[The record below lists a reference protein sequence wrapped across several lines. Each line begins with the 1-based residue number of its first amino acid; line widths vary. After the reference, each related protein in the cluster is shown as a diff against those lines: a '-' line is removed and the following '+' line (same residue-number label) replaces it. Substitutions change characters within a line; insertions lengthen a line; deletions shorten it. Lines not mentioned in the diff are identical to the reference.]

1 MHRSEVFMNQSLFVT
16 FCYTSVTG
24 EQKPTLSYPGD
35 KENTDKNGPHF
46 KKKKI
51 IKFTHPYQLPL
62 ESNHII
68 RYKDI

>member
-46 KKKKI
+46 KKQINKI
-51 IKFTHPYQLPL
+51 HPPLPAST
-62 ESNHII
+62 EEQSYN
-68 RYKDI
+68 